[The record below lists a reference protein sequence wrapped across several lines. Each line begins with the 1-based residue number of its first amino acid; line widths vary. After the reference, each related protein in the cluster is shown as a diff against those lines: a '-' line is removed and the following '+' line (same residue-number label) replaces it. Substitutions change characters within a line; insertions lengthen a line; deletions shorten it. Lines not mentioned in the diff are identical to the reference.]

1 MQELSTSDQTATLP
15 EPAISSASSKPQR
28 SWWDRLMK
36 PEPPDPRK
44 AIRECLPGLASYF
57 WTGGVPVA
65 HPIRDISLTGL
76 YVVTEERWY
85 PGTEVVMT
93 LTKADWVGDAAD
105 HSISLRARAV
115 RWGSDGVGLG
125 FMLAPPKAKNQSSS
139 HMADEVDML
148 ELHRFLARLK
158 AAQG

>member
-1 MQELSTSDQTATLP
+1 MN
-15 EPAISSASSKPQR
+15 
-28 SWWDRLMK
+28 

-93 LTKADWVGDAAD
+93 LTKSDWGGEASD

-125 FMLAPPKAKNQSSS
+125 FLLAPPKNRNQGSS
-139 HMADEVDML
+139 HMADEVDWH
-148 ELHRFLARLK
+148 ELHQFLERLK
-158 AAQG
+158 AGQN